1 MRRSRIVGTSATFS
15 VLLLL
20 AIGVPRTPPAVAGDL
35 KNAVKDLYGGNG
47 ITLEPTPPPFPSHD
61 PHFTTS
67 SLAGLDTLGRS
78 IAASINTLGFNS
90 AVTGFTLDVE
100 RGVPVRTTEGL
111 GPLLAE
117 RALTLGAGKLNI
129 GFSYTRI
136 DFKTFRG
143 TRLDKL
149 SLTLSHQDVNNDN
162 ELGSPEFELDQVRV
176 DLDLDIRQEIFALYG
191 TYGITRVWDIGVI
204 VPIVHVTFRAKAEA
218 TIIRN
223 SAVSALAHNFGPRSD
238 SPTSRAGG
246 EDTGIGDVIVRS
258 KYNFLRN
265 QGEWPDLAVVGQ
277 VTLPTGDADNLLG
290 TGETEFLGMLVASK
304 TLGIFDPHVNVGYE
318 LSTAGS
324 QENNVRYVAGVDARL
339 HPRFSMSAD
348 VLGRWKPDGD
358 GTADHVADVAVGG
371 RWNVFRALNLNAYV
385 QVPLNRE
392 VGLRPTVIW
401 SIGADYTF

>member
-1 MRRSRIVGTSATFS
+1 MRRLRIVDTSAAFS
-15 VLLLL
+15 LLLLL
-20 AIGVPRTPPAVAGDL
+20 ATGVLSTPPAVAGDL
-35 KNAVKDLYGGNG
+35 KNAVKDLYGGDG

-78 IAASINTLGFNS
+78 ITASINTLGFNS
-90 AVTGFTLDVE
+90 AVTGFTFDVE

-117 RALTLGAGKLNI
+117 RALTLGAGKLNV

-143 TRLDKL
+143 KSLDNL

-162 ELGSPEFELDQVRV
+162 ELGNPEFERDRIRV
-176 DLDLDIRQEIFALYG
+176 DLDLDVSQEIFALYG
-191 TYGITRVWDIGVI
+191 TYGITRAWDIGII

-223 SAVSALAHNFGPRSD
+223 SAVSAQVHNFGPRSD

-246 EDTGIGDVIVRS
+246 DATGIGDVIVRS

-290 TGETEFLGMLVASK
+290 TGETEFLGMFVASK
-304 TLGIFDPHVNVGYE
+304 TLGIFDPHVNLGYE
-318 LSTAGS
+318 LSTVGS
-324 QENNVRYVAGVDARL
+324 RENNVRYVAGVDARL
-339 HPRFSMSAD
+339 HPRFSASVD

-385 QVPLNRE
+385 QVPLNPD
-392 VGLRPTVIW
+392 VGLRPDVIW